1 MGGQQPHP
9 ENKIIHPKSI
19 IRLIN
24 AYIHLQTFIFLSI
37 IFLNQDL
44 FYSPF
49 HIAQSARFKS
59 NFNPLC
65 GASNIPNTAA
75 PLPLMLA

>member
-19 IRLIN
+19 IWLIN
-24 AYIHLQTFIFLSI
+24 AYNHLQTFNFLSKIFLY
-37 IFLNQDL
+37 QEL
-44 FYSPF
+44 FYSPV
-49 HIAQSARFKS
+49 HTAQSARLKS
-59 NFNPLC
+59 ISNPLC
-65 GASNIPNTAA
+65 AASNIPNTAA